1 MIVSPVYWAANPFT
15 LAFVDA
21 SLEGCYLRKP
31 SSQVLVGS
39 FVMDN
44 EPAFGEEEAIRLSLE
59 GCVDHFLLL
68 FFAKVWQFIN
78 VLPSVHAIWHA
89 EGEVE
94 FELGENLSAEE
105 MLFD

>member
-1 MIVSPVYWAANPFT
+1 
-15 LAFVDA
+15 
-21 SLEGCYLRKP
+21 
-31 SSQVLVGS
+31 
-39 FVMDN
+39 MDN
-44 EPAFGEEEAIRLSLE
+44 QPTLGEEEAIRLSLK

-78 VLPSVHAIWHA
+78 VLPSIDTVWHA

>member
-1 MIVSPVYWAANPFT
+1 
-15 LAFVDA
+15 
-21 SLEGCYLRKP
+21 
-31 SSQVLVGS
+31 
-39 FVMDN
+39 MDN
-44 EPAFGEEEAIRLSLE
+44 EPALGEEEAIRLSLK

-78 VLPSVHAIWHA
+78 VLPSVHTVRHA

-94 FELGENLSAEE
+94 FELGEDLSAEE

>member
-1 MIVSPVYWAANPFT
+1 MIVSPVYFGVLIP
-15 LAFVDA
+15 LALVDA
-21 SLEGCYLRKP
+21 STDVSYFENS

-39 FVMDN
+39 FVMNN
-44 EPAFGEEEAIRLSLE
+44 EPALGEEEAIRLCLK

-78 VLPSVHAIWHA
+78 VLPSIDTVWHA